1 MDLGIDL
8 GTTYTAVAAVD
19 NGNHPLL
26 PFFDTE
32 GDSHDHLP
40 SVTAVVDGS
49 LVHGFEARRAMADGA
64 PGVRSV
70 KRLLAAPGA
79 GPSTRVHIGEM
90 EISLVDLWADF
101 LRHVISC
108 TDVPGPH
115 RAVLGVPAHAHT
127 GQRLVT
133 MDAARQAGIEVLGLV
148 NEPSAAGLEFA
159 LRQARNLNSKR
170 TRVIIYDLGGGT
182 FDASLVNMASQ
193 SPEVLD
199 SVGLND
205 LGGDDFDEVLADLAA
220 RHLDKTS
227 VDRDELVESCRVAKE
242 ALRPQSRNLLVDLDS
257 TTLRIPVS
265 EVAEVCQPLV
275 DRTIETMEPLSS
287 LLNNADSDVAGI
299 HLVGG
304 ATSLPIVP
312 RRLRELFGRRV
323 HRSPNPTSATAI
335 GLAIAADADT
345 LGIRDRLSRGFGVF
359 RETESGKGIGFDVL
373 TDQSTRLSG
382 TTTITRTY
390 RCRHNI
396 GVFRFV
402 EFSRTDTN
410 GEPVGDL
417 VPFATVVFPFDE
429 ALQHCDTQ
437 LDADQVDVHEVDN
450 GHLIEELYTIFE
462 TGMVTAT
469 ITDVDTGWSTA
480 VTMGRPTTTN
490 TGTTSNGTTPTGM
503 ASTSMVRR

>member
-19 NGNHPLL
+19 NGNYPLL
-26 PFFDTE
+26 PFLDTE
-32 GDSHDHLP
+32 GDSHDQLP
-40 SVTAVVDGS
+40 SVSAVVDGS
-49 LVHGFEARRAMADGA
+49 FVHGFQARQAMADGA

-79 GPSTRVHIGEM
+79 GPSTLVRIGEM
-90 EISLVDLWADF
+90 EIPLVDLWADF
-101 LRHVISC
+101 LHHVISC
-108 TDVPGPH
+108 IDVPGPH
-115 RAVLGVPAHAHT
+115 RGVLGVPAHAHT

-159 LRQARNLNSKR
+159 LRQARTLNSKR

-182 FDASLVNMASQ
+182 FDASLVNMAGQ
-193 SPEVLD
+193 GPEVLD

-205 LGGDDFDEVLADLAA
+205 LGGDDIDEALADLAT
-220 RHLDKTS
+220 RHLGEAC
-227 VDRDELVESCRVAKE
+227 VDRDELVEACRIAKE

-257 TTLRIPVS
+257 TTLRIPVA
-265 EVAEVCQPLV
+265 EVAEACQPLV
-275 DRTIETMEPLSS
+275 DRTIEAMDPLSS
-287 LLNNADSDVAGI
+287 LLKNTDSDIAGI

-304 ATSLPIVP
+304 ATALPIVP
-312 RRLRELFGRRV
+312 RRLRELYGRRV

-335 GLAIAADADT
+335 GLAVAADADT

-359 RETESGKGIGFDVL
+359 RETESGRGVGFDVL

-382 TTTITRTY
+382 TTTITRSY
-390 RCRHNI
+390 RSRHNI

-402 EFSRTDTN
+402 EFSRTDAA

-417 VPFATVVFPFDE
+417 VPFATVVFPFDA
-429 ALQHCDTQ
+429 ALQNAGTD
-437 LDADQVDVHEVDN
+437 LDADRVEVHEVDD
-450 GHLIEELYTIFE
+450 GHLIEETYTILE

-469 ITDVDTGWSTA
+469 ITDVDTGWSTTVA
-480 VTMGRPTTTN
+480 MGRPTTTS
-490 TGTTSNGTTPTGM
+490 TGS
-503 ASTSMVRR
+503 VHR

>member
-26 PFFDTE
+26 PFLDTE
-32 GDSHDHLP
+32 GDSHDQLP
-40 SVTAVVDGS
+40 SVSAVVGGS
-49 LVHGFEARRAMADGA
+49 LVHGFEARQAMAGGA

-79 GPSTRVHIGEM
+79 GPSTLVHIGEM
-90 EISLVDLWADF
+90 EIPLVDLWADF

-108 TDVPGPH
+108 IDVPGPH

-133 MDAARQAGIEVLGLV
+133 MDAARQAGIDVLGLV

-182 FDASLVNMASQ
+182 FDASLVNMSGQ

-205 LGGDDFDEVLADLAA
+205 LGGDDFDEVLAALAT
-220 RHLDKTS
+220 RHLSDTP
-227 VDRDELVESCRVAKE
+227 VDRDELLEACRIAKE

-257 TTLRIPVS
+257 TTLRIPVA
-265 EVAEVCQPLV
+265 EVAEACQPLV
-275 DRTIETMEPLSS
+275 DRTIETMDPLSS
-287 LLNNADSDVAGI
+287 LLNSADSDVAGI

-335 GLAIAADADT
+335 GLAVAADADT

-359 RETESGKGIGFDVL
+359 RETESGRGIGFDVL

-402 EFSRTDTN
+402 EFSRTDAN

-417 VPFATVVFPFDE
+417 IPFATVVFPFDE
-429 ALQHCDTQ
+429 TLQNTGTD

-450 GHLIEELYTIFE
+450 GHLIEETYTILE
-462 TGMVTAT
+462 TGMVTTT
-469 ITDVDTGWSTA
+469 IIDVDTGWSTT
-480 VTMGRPTTTN
+480 VTMGRPTTTS
-490 TGTTSNGTTPTGM
+490 TGT
-503 ASTSMVRR
+503 VHR